1 MERVPLGHLALV
13 MRHSRISGFFPLL
26 QQGVWVI
33 CRVGVPL
40 EDLLVNQWGIA
51 ADYVTGRITTMFLNS
66 RAVDDIKTSAV
77 SGGSTVALSGA
88 MPGLVGATMRAG
100 GFYAAMRGAM
110 TFREDD
116 AGRSS
121 GIDRVRVKL
130 FNLLLKELGPGFL
143 ARGFIMTAG
152 ELAAFLEA
160 GEFLAED
167 ALLAATLDNRPLPHG
182 ELAAALALLGEQE
195 LLLTVDFEETS

>member
-1 MERVPLGHLALV
+1 MERTPLANLAMV
-13 MRHSRISGFFPLL
+13 MRHNRLSGFFPLL
-26 QQGVWVI
+26 QQGVWVS
-33 CRVGVPL
+33 CRVEVPL
-40 EDLLVNQWGIA
+40 ADLLVNQWGIA

-66 RAVDDIKTSAV
+66 RAVDSIKTSVV

-110 TFREDD
+110 TFRADD
-116 AGRSS
+116 SGRSS
-121 GIDRVRVKL
+121 GIDRVKVKL
-130 FNLLLKELGPGFL
+130 FNLLLQELGPGFL

-152 ELAAFLEA
+152 ELAAFLEG
-160 GEFLAED
+160 GEFLAEA
-167 ALLAATLDNRPLPHG
+167 ALLAATLDTRPLPPG
-182 ELAAALALLGEQE
+182 ELAAALAGLGGEE

>member
-1 MERVPLGHLALV
+1 MASIPA
-13 MRHSRISGFFPLL
+13 RHAAIRLRGGKLSAFFPLL
-26 QQGVWVI
+26 QQGVWVV

-51 ADYVTGRITTMFLNS
+51 ADYVAGRITTMFLNS
-66 RAVDDIKTSAV
+66 RAVDSIKTSVV

-110 TFREDD
+110 TFREDGS
-116 AGRSS
+116 GRSS

-130 FNLLLKELGPGFL
+130 FNLLLNELGPGFL

-152 ELAAFLEA
+152 ELAAFLET
-160 GEFLAED
+160 GEFLTD
-167 ALLAATLDNRPLPHG
+167 GSLLAATVDKKLLTRG
-182 ELAAALALLGEQE
+182 ELAAALAELGGKE
-195 LLLTVDFEETS
+195 LLLTVDFEEMS

>member
-1 MERVPLGHLALV
+1 MAGIPARHAAL
-13 MRHSRISGFFPLL
+13 RLRGGKLSAFFPLL
-26 QQGVWVI
+26 QQGVWVS

-40 EDLLVNQWGIA
+40 ADLLVNQWGIA
-51 ADYVTGRITTMFLNS
+51 ADYVAGRITTMFLNS
-66 RAVDDIKTSAV
+66 RAVDDIKTAVV

-88 MPGLVGATMRAG
+88 MPGLVGATMRVG

-116 AGRSS
+116 AGSSS

-130 FNLLLKELGPGFL
+130 FNLLLHELGPGFL
-143 ARGFIMTAG
+143 ARGFIMTAA

-160 GEFLAED
+160 EEFLAEA
-167 ALLAATLDNRPLPHG
+167 ALLDNRPLPPG
-182 ELAAALALLGEQE
+182 ELAAALIKLGGEE
-195 LLLTVDFEETS
+195 LLLTVDFEEMS